1 MSHEAVWWR
10 IAWRNLWRNRGRT
23 LITASGLAFGYLSA
37 VVMVGLTDGMMAEL
51 IENGTRLMMGQ
62 VQVHSAEYRPERNMH
77 HTIGGY
83 DGVDLEA
90 LLERIESDPD
100 VTAAA
105 PRLYGGG
112 LLSSGNE
119 TQAGLL
125 FGVDPD
131 REQQVSTLL
140 SRLSEGR
147 LPQADS
153 YEILVGIEM
162 ARQLGL
168 ELGGEVV
175 VVAPASD
182 GSMGNDLFTLVG
194 TFETGTPAIDANYA
208 ILPLTDLQYLMAMDP
223 GRVHEIALTVTRA
236 WDTPLI
242 AAALSQRLASTGS
255 GSSGSGPELEVTP
268 WTELRP
274 ELAEAIGLM
283 DAVNYVIAGIIFSM
297 AIFGVANTMLIGT
310 FERRREF
317 AVVRALGTGP
327 LGVGRT
333 VVYEGIILG
342 AISLLVGA
350 LVTWPILVWWHN
362 SPPDLSSVMDGFSFS
377 GSQWRPILRIEYS
390 YDTPVICAVALF
402 LTSVLA
408 AVYPAWKAT
417 RVPPADALAD
427 R

>member
-1 MSHEAVWWR
+1 MASDAVWWR
-10 IAWRNLWRNRGRT
+10 VAWRNLWRNRGRT

-37 VVMVGLTDGMMAEL
+37 VVMVGLTDGIVAEL

-62 VQVHSAEYRPERNMH
+62 VQVHSAEYLPERNMH
-77 HTIGGY
+77 RTIGGY

-90 LLERIESDPD
+90 LLARLEADPD

-112 LLSSGNE
+112 LLSSGDE
-119 TQAGLL
+119 TKAGLL
-125 FGVDPD
+125 YGVDPD

-140 SRLSEGR
+140 SRVSQGR
-147 LPQADS
+147 LPVPDT
-153 YEILVGIEM
+153 YEILVGVEM
-162 ARQLGL
+162 ARQLSLSIGA
-168 ELGGEVV
+168 EVV

-208 ILPLTDLQYLMAMDP
+208 VLPLSDLQYLMAMDP
-223 GRVHEIALTVTRA
+223 GRVHEVALTVTRA

-242 AAALSQRLASTGS
+242 ASGLAASLE
-255 GSSGSGPELEVTP
+255 GSGPQFEVTP
-268 WTELRP
+268 WTDLRP

-283 DAVNYVIAGIIFSM
+283 DAVNYLIAGIIFSM

-317 AVVRALGTGP
+317 AVVRALGTTP

-333 VVYEGIILG
+333 VVYEGMILG
-342 AISLLVGA
+342 AISLAVGA
-350 LVTWPILVWWHN
+350 AITWPIVVWWHN
-362 SPPDLSSVMDGFSFS
+362 SPPDLTSVLGGFSFS

-390 YDTPVICAVALF
+390 YDTPIICAVALF
-402 LTSVLA
+402 LTAVLA
-408 AVYPAWKAT
+408 AIYPAWKAT

>member
-1 MSHEAVWWR
+1 MASDAVWWKV
-10 IAWRNLWRNRGRT
+10 AWRNLLRNRGRT

-37 VVMVGLTDGMMAEL
+37 VVIVGLTDGIVAEL

-62 VQVHSAEYRPERNMH
+62 VQVHSPEYRPERNMH
-77 HTIGGY
+77 HTVGGY

-90 LLERIESDPD
+90 LLARIESDPD

-112 LLSSGNE
+112 LLSSGEE
-119 TQAGLL
+119 TRAGLL
-125 FGVDPD
+125 FGIDVD
-131 REQQVSTLL
+131 REQRVGTLL
-140 SRLSEGR
+140 SQLSEGR
-147 LPQADS
+147 LPEAGQ
-153 YEILVGIEM
+153 YEILVGLEM

-168 ELGGEVV
+168 EIGAEVV
-175 VVAPASD
+175 VVAGASD

-194 TFETGTPAIDANYA
+194 VFETGTPAIDGNYA
-208 ILPLTDLQYLMAMDP
+208 VLPLPDLQYLMAMDP
-223 GRVHEIALTVTRA
+223 ARVHEIAMTVTRA

-242 AAALSQRLASTGS
+242 ASSLAARLEDAGYAV
-255 GSSGSGPELEVTP
+255 EVTP

-274 ELAEAIGLM
+274 ELAEMMELM
-283 DAVNYVIAGIIFSM
+283 DAVNYLIAAIIFAM

-317 AVVRALGTGP
+317 AVVRALGTSP

-342 AISLLVGA
+342 AISLAAGA
-350 LVTWPILVWWHN
+350 LITWPIVVWWHN
-362 SPPDLSSVMDGFSFS
+362 SPPDLTSILGSFS
-377 GSQWRPILRIEYS
+377 TAGSQWRPILRLEYS

-402 LTSVLA
+402 LTAVFA

>member
-1 MSHEAVWWR
+1 MWWR
-10 IAWRNLWRNRGRT
+10 VAWRNLWRNRGRT
-23 LITASGLAFGYLSA
+23 LITASGLAFGYLAA
-37 VVMVGLTDGMMAEL
+37 VVMVGLTDGMVAEL

-62 VQVHSAEYRPERNMH
+62 VQVHSAEYLPERNMH

-83 DGVDLEA
+83 DGVDLDA
-90 LLERIESDPD
+90 FLARIESDPD
-100 VTAAA
+100 ITAAA

-112 LLSSGNE
+112 LLSSGDE
-119 TQAGLL
+119 TKAGLL

-140 SRLSEGR
+140 SRLSSGR
-147 LPQADS
+147 LPEPGR
-153 YEILVGIEM
+153 YEILVGVEM

-168 ELGGEVV
+168 ELGAEVV

-194 TFETGTPAIDANYA
+194 VFETGTPAIDANYA
-208 ILPLTDLQYLMAMDP
+208 ILPLPDLQYLMAMDP
-223 GRVHEIALTVTRA
+223 GRIHEIALTVTRA

-242 AAALSQRLASTGS
+242 ASALAASLE
-255 GSSGSGPELEVTP
+255 SSGPAIEVTP

-274 ELAEAIGLM
+274 ELAEMIGLM
-283 DAVNYVIAGIIFSM
+283 DAVNYLIAGIIFSM

-317 AVVRALGTGP
+317 AVVRALGTSAF
-327 LGVGRT
+327 GVGRT

-342 AISLLVGA
+342 AISLVAGA
-350 LVTWPILVWWHN
+350 LITWPIVVWWHN
-362 SPPDLSSVMDGFSFS
+362 SPPDLTSVLGGFSFS

-402 LTSVLA
+402 LTAVLA

>member
-1 MSHEAVWWR
+1 VAAEAVWWR

-37 VVMVGLTDGMMAEL
+37 VLMVGLTDGMVAEL
-51 IENGTRLMMGQ
+51 IENGTRLMIGQ

-90 LLERIESDPD
+90 LLARIESDPNI
-100 VTAAA
+100 TAAA

-112 LLSSGNE
+112 LLSSGDE
-119 TQAGLL
+119 TKAGLL

-131 REQQVSTLL
+131 HEQRVSTLL
-140 SRLSEGR
+140 SRLSDGR
-147 LPQADS
+147 LPEAGR
-153 YEILVGIEM
+153 YEILVGGEM

-168 ELGGEVV
+168 ELGAEVV

-194 TFETGTPAIDANYA
+194 MFETGTPAIDANYA
-208 ILPLTDLQYLMAMDP
+208 ILPLPDLQYLMAMDP

-242 AAALSQRLASTGS
+242 ASALAASLD
-255 GSSGSGPELEVTP
+255 GSGPAIEVTP

-283 DAVNYVIAGIIFSM
+283 DSVNYLIAVIIFSM

-317 AVVRALGTGP
+317 AVVRALGTSP

-342 AISLLVGA
+342 AISLVVGA
-350 LVTWPILVWWHN
+350 LITWPIVVWWHN
-362 SPPDLSSVMDGFSFS
+362 SPPDLTSVIGGFSFS
-377 GSQWRPILRIEYS
+377 GSQWRPILRVEYS

-402 LTSVLA
+402 LTSMLA

>member
-1 MSHEAVWWR
+1 MASDAVWWR
-10 IAWRNLWRNRGRT
+10 VAWRNLLRNRART
-23 LITASGLAFGYLSA
+23 LITASGLAFGYLAA
-37 VVMVGLTDGMMAEL
+37 VVLVGLGDGMMAEL

-83 DGVDLEA
+83 DGVDLET
-90 LLERIESDPD
+90 LLARIESDPD

-112 LLSSGNE
+112 LLSSGEE
-119 TQAGLL
+119 TKAGLL
-125 FGVDPD
+125 FGIDPD
-131 REQQVSTLL
+131 REQQVGTLL

-147 LPQADS
+147 LPESGQ
-153 YEILVGIEM
+153 YEILVGLEM

-168 ELGGEVV
+168 EVGAEVV
-175 VVAPASD
+175 VVVGASD

-194 TFETGTPAIDANYA
+194 VFETGTPAIDANYA
-208 ILPLTDLQYLMAMDP
+208 VLPLPDLQYLMAMDP

-236 WDTPLI
+236 QDTPLI
-242 AAALSQRLASTGS
+242 ASSLAANLEGS
-255 GSSGSGPELEVTP
+255 DYAVEVTP

-274 ELAEAIGLM
+274 ELAEMLGLM
-283 DAVNYVIAGIIFSM
+283 DAVNYFIAAIIFAM

-317 AVVRALGTGP
+317 AVVRALGTSP
-327 LGVGRT
+327 MGVGRT
-333 VVYEGIILG
+333 VVYEGVILG
-342 AISLLVGA
+342 TISLIAGA
-350 LVTWPILVWWHN
+350 LITWPIVVWWHN
-362 SPPDLSSVMDGFSFS
+362 SPPDLTSLIGGFSVV

-402 LTSVLA
+402 LTAVFA